1 MELGLA
7 GAGIRH
13 RPLPWLL
20 LCLGVALAVG
30 FPVFAAGLRQESG
43 VAAVTGT
50 LDSLPSY
57 ERTVIANTYR
67 NLSGESADRLDHTV
81 RMGLS
86 DAGVTSVARALVFKP
101 VSISS
106 TVVTASRTRKPK

>member
-1 MELGLA
+1 MRVELGLA

-57 ERTVIANTYR
+57 ERTVLANT
-67 NLSGESADRLDHTV
+67 
-81 RMGLS
+81 
-86 DAGVTSVARALVFKP
+86 
-101 VSISS
+101 
-106 TVVTASRTRKPK
+106 